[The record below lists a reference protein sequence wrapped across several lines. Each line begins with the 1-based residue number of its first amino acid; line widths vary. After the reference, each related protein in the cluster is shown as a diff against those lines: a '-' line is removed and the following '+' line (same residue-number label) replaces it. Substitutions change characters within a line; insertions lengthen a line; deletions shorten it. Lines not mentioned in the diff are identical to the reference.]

1 MDKKEYLKLTE
12 IKIHNKNSKKI
23 LKKQI
28 NNFYDV
34 AENYKERKHK
44 YSV

>member
-12 IKIHNKNSKKI
+12 TKIHNKNSKNL

-34 AENYKERKHK
+34 LENYKPRKHK
-44 YSV
+44 YKI